1 MREPSLQKTTALSFA
16 VHISVLLIALLLL
29 RQSNH
34 FVIPSPY
41 VVSLV
46 SPEVLK
52 VKDTESRESL
62 ETSKTLRDTSVTEDI
77 PKQDMKKRNKKEEE
91 KAEERIAA
99 IEAKKKVERLVKLR
113 SVISLKAGDHDRK
126 DISETTPA
134 HTGEGSLF
142 DEYYTKIRREIWQHW
157 AFPDTGQKGLEAIIS
172 IRITKDG
179 TISIQRIEKSSGNP
193 FFDKSAIR
201 AITKASPLPPPPYEM
216 EIGVKFYP

>member
-16 VHISVLLIALLLL
+16 LHISVLLIALLLL
-29 RQSNH
+29 RQSNY
-34 FVIPSPY
+34 FVVPSPY

-52 VKDTESRESL
+52 VKNTESRENL
-62 ETSKTLRDTSVTEDI
+62 KTSKTLRNTSVTEDI
-77 PKQDMKKRNKKEEE
+77 PKQDIKKRNKKEEE
-91 KAEERIAA
+91 KAEEKIAA

-113 SVISLKAGDHDRK
+113 SVISLKASDHDRK
-126 DISETTPA
+126 DISETAPA

-142 DEYYTKIRREIWQHW
+142 DEYYTKIRREIWQQW
-157 AFPDTGQKGLEAIIS
+157 AFPDIGQKDLEAIIS
-172 IRITKDG
+172 IKIMKDG

-193 FFDKSAIR
+193 FFDKSAIK
-201 AITKASPLPPPPYEM
+201 AITKASPLSPPPYEM